1 MAKDYQRLW
10 RDITRT
16 IDEGNTVQALA
27 EILLDQEGR
36 AFIAQLGRRDA
47 ELCIEILDY
56 VSRDPCFPLL
66 PSQMVPSGP
75 RGA

>member
-36 AFIAQLGRRDA
+36 TFISQLGRRDA

-56 VSRDPCFPLL
+56 VSRDLCLPLS
-66 PSQMVPSGP
+66 PSQMVPLGP
-75 RGA
+75 CGA